1 MFISKSSPAGVLP
14 QFSKP
19 PCTLRPLCLE
29 SCVFRIVFGKPAQ
42 GSTRQLGKTIKVST
56 DAISLTELESPVGL
70 LRLAAGDQGLR
81 QILFPKSKPHADRAE
96 HKISDVILSE
106 PLLRTRDPGE
116 PPRRLNREATHTT
129 GREASILLK
138 ETIRQ
143 LRAYFSGKLEQFDLP
158 LAPEGTPF
166 QLEVWRRLCEI
177 PYGETISYGE
187 LARRIGN
194 PKASRAVGL
203 ANGSNPISIVIPC
216 HRVIGSN
223 GKLTGYGGG
232 LPIKEKLLA
241 LERRQLR
248 LL

>member
-1 MFISKSSPAGVLP
+1 MSY
-14 QFSKP
+14 
-19 PCTLRPLCLE
+19 
-29 SCVFRIVFGKPAQ
+29 CVE
-42 GSTRQLGKTIKVST
+42 VSGT
-56 DAISLTELESPVGL
+56 FYTQIESPIGAL
-70 LRLAAGDQGLR
+70 LLVADDAGLR
-81 QILFPKSKPHADRAE
+81 QILFVKGRYEAHPDPSWHEDRT
-96 HKISDVILSE
+96 
-106 PLLRTRDPGE
+106 PLR
-116 PPRRLNREATHTT
+116 
-129 GREASILLK
+129 

-143 LRAYFSGKLEQFDLP
+143 LQAYFAGDLEDFDLQ

-166 QLEVWRRLCEI
+166 QREVWRRLCDI

-187 LARRIGN
+187 LAGRIGN

-203 ANGSNPISIVIPC
+203 ANGSNPIPIVIPC

-241 LERRQLR
+241 LECRQLR

>member
-1 MFISKSSPAGVLP
+1 MK
-14 QFSKP
+14 
-19 PCTLRPLCLE
+19 
-29 SCVFRIVFGKPAQ
+29 AQ
-42 GSTRQLGKTIKVST
+42 ADKT
-56 DAISLTELESPVGL
+56 SLVEIESPVGV
-70 LRLAAGDQGLR
+70 LRLAADDEALER
-81 QILFPKSKPHADRAE
+81 LDFVHDERNS
-96 HKISDVILSE
+96 VY
-106 PLLRTRDPGE
+106 E
-116 PPRRLNREATHTT
+116 PPTR
-129 GREASILLK
+129 ILK

-158 LAPEGTPF
+158 LAPQGTPF

-194 PKASRAVGL
+194 PNASRAVGL
-203 ANGSNPISIVIPC
+203 ANGSNPISIIIPC

-232 LPIKEKLLA
+232 LPIKERLLA

>member
-1 MFISKSSPAGVLP
+1 MNGKRTERPDPAWREDRR
-14 QFSKP
+14 F
-19 PCTLRPLCLE
+19 LE
-29 SCVFRIVFGKPAQ
+29 
-42 GSTRQLGKTIKVST
+42 
-56 DAISLTELESPVGL
+56 
-70 LRLAAGDQGLR
+70 
-81 QILFPKSKPHADRAE
+81 
-96 HKISDVILSE
+96 
-106 PLLRTRDPGE
+106 
-116 PPRRLNREATHTT
+116 
-129 GREASILLK
+129 

-143 LRAYFSGKLEQFDLP
+143 LRAYFSGALESFSLP

-166 QLEVWRRLCEI
+166 QLEVWRRLCDI

-187 LARRIGN
+187 LARRIGH

-203 ANGSNPISIVIPC
+203 ANGTNPIPIVIPC

-241 LERRQLR
+241 LERRQRR

>member
-1 MFISKSSPAGVLP
+1 MV
-14 QFSKP
+14 
-19 PCTLRPLCLE
+19 
-29 SCVFRIVFGKPAQ
+29 
-42 GSTRQLGKTIKVST
+42 TRFYTQT
-56 DAISLTELESPVGL
+56 ESPLGPL
-70 LRLAAGDQGLR
+70 LLAADDAGLR
-81 QILFPKSKPHADRAE
+81 QILFVNGRHPAEPDPFWKESRA
-96 HKISDVILSE
+96 
-106 PLLRTRDPGE
+106 
-116 PPRRLNREATHTT
+116 A
-129 GREASILLK
+129 LK

-143 LRAYFSGKLEQFDLP
+143 LQAYFAGELENFDLQ

-166 QLEVWRRLCEI
+166 QLGVWRRLADI

-187 LARRIGN
+187 LASRIGN

-203 ANGSNPISIVIPC
+203 ANGSNPIPIVIPC

>member
-1 MFISKSSPAGVLP
+1 MRLSY
-14 QFSKP
+14 
-19 PCTLRPLCLE
+19 TY
-29 SCVFRIVFGKPAQ
+29 
-42 GSTRQLGKTIKVST
+42 
-56 DAISLTELESPVGL
+56 LESPIGTL
-70 LRLAAGDQGLR
+70 LLAGDGAGLQ
-81 QILFPKSKPHADRAE
+81 QILFSTEGRPARPEPEWEENPSALADA
-96 HKISDVILSE
+96 V
-106 PLLRTRDPGE
+106 
-116 PPRRLNREATHTT
+116 
-129 GREASILLK
+129 
-138 ETIRQ
+138 RQ
-143 LRAYFSGKLEQFDLP
+143 FKAYFAGELENFDLS
-158 LAPEGTPF
+158 LAPQGTPF
-166 QLEVWRRLCEI
+166 QQRVWSELQKI

-203 ANGSNPISIVIPC
+203 ANGSNPLSIVIPC

>member
-1 MFISKSSPAGVLP
+1 MTRCYTQIESPLGPLLLAADDAG
-14 QFSKP
+14 
-19 PCTLRPLCLE
+19 LRE
-29 SCVFRIVFGKPAQ
+29 IRFVNGRHPAQ
-42 GSTRQLGKTIKVST
+42 P
-56 DAISLTELESPVGL
+56 ESSW
-70 LRLAAGDQGLR
+70 
-81 QILFPKSKPHADRAE
+81 KEDRA
-96 HKISDVILSE
+96 
-106 PLLRTRDPGE
+106 PL
-116 PPRRLNREATHTT
+116 N
-129 GREASILLK
+129 

-143 LRAYFSGKLEQFDLP
+143 LQAYFAGELENFDLQ

-166 QLEVWRRLCEI
+166 QLEVWHRLCDI

-187 LARRIGN
+187 LAGRIGN

-203 ANGSNPISIVIPC
+203 ANGSNPIPIVIPC